1 MSDAKKKIMV
11 IYPAAYNEGNVGT
24 YRVKR
29 IIKAFSLKH
38 IDVCLVQMGEKDSFD
53 ATEYGSCL
61 TIQGKMSY
69 GALGSTQLN
78 HSGLINNL
86 KKFVKKYIFTPPDIT
101 HFWCRRV
108 FSNKKI
114 NALLKE
120 IDIIITTSPPET
132 IHCLAHQF
140 KKRYPTLTWIMDMRD
155 GWNDEPLSKISSVRR
170 YFEKI
175 KEKKCVNSANIIV
188 ANTNK
193 WRDAFVRRYPSLSD
207 KVHVITNA
215 VDDNVHGMIGPA
227 RARNNESG
235 TMRLLYMGAFTLSRF
250 CQNPKK
256 LFLPLARAVQNDEY
270 NIKCAVVG
278 RLNESDKKEIELIQ
292 SKYSNIEF
300 EIFSPV
306 KRQDL
311 KRFVENA
318 DGLLN
323 LSLSEAALPSKFF
336 EYLSFKLPIL
346 NVCFKDSSLAEYSYG
361 VDLCWSYYIDHK
373 DNKSIFRYLES
384 VKHAKRRLNY
394 PTEFSQQY
402 FFDRYVQLF
411 EELYNS
417 KLIGNEI
424 C

>member
-11 IYPAAYNEGNVGT
+11 IYPSAYNEGNVGT

-29 IIKAFSLKH
+29 IIKAFAPKH
-38 IDVCLVQMGEKDSFD
+38 ADVCLVQMGERDSFS

-69 GALGSTQLN
+69 GAFGNTQPN
-78 HSGLINNL
+78 QSGLINTL

-114 NALLKE
+114 HDLLKG
-120 IDIIITTSPPET
+120 IDIIITTSPPECV
-132 IHCLAHQF
+132 HCLACKF
-140 KKRYPTLTWIMDMRD
+140 KKIHLNLNWIMDMRD
-155 GWNDEPLSKISSVRR
+155 GWNDEPLRKMSSVRR
-170 YFEKI
+170 YFEKT
-175 KEKKCVNSANIIV
+175 KEKRCVNSANIII

-193 WRDAFVRRYPSLSD
+193 WRDKFVSRYPSYCD
-207 KVHVITNA
+207 RVHVITNA
-215 VDDNVHGMIGPA
+215 VDDNIHGNISYKTT
-227 RARNNESG
+227 RKNDCDVI
-235 TMRLLYMGAFTLSRF
+235 RLLYTGAFTLSRA
-250 CQNPKK
+250 CQRPSM
-256 LFLPLARAVQNDEY
+256 LFLPLAKAHYGREY
-270 NIKCAVVG
+270 KIKCMVVG
-278 RLNESDKKEIELIQ
+278 RLSESDKNEIEVIQ

-306 KRQDL
+306 NRLDL

-336 EYLSFKLPIL
+336 EYLSFKFPML

-361 VDLCWSYYIDHK
+361 VDLCWSYYINQK
-373 DNKSIFRYLES
+373 NCESILEYLEA

-394 PTEFSQQY
+394 PPEFSQQY
-402 FFDRYVQLF
+402 FFDRYVQVF
-411 EELYNS
+411 D
-417 KLIGNEI
+417 KLCN
-424 C
+424 